1 MSNPSA
7 SDSFRPRPPSAVHSP
22 SPAGQVLANL
32 LKAMSGAGGDAEER
46 YARALDEA
54 RAQAADVMI
63 EIARAD
69 RETDERN
76 YGLRW
81 ALVYAATQ
89 LETVESLPYLRS
101 VVGTPIPPET
111 SEDPH
116 EFSVVTEETILRTTA
131 IDGLESLVNA
141 GESEVVDIL
150 FTALE
155 QPSLSMRRAAVQA
168 LLASPDGEQWRDRIS
183 ESLPPRQHFLLDIRR
198 VGISD
203 VPHVRDPRVHL
214 VEGAGEESEPPPLL
228 PEDRRQ
234 PGSRPGGDTPLL
246 REP

>member
-7 SDSFRPRPPSAVHSP
+7 SDSFRPRVPSTVHSP
-22 SPAGQVLANL
+22 SAAGQVLANL
-32 LKAMSGAGGDAEER
+32 LKAMAGAGADAEER

-54 RAQAADVMI
+54 RAQAADVMV

-69 RETDERN
+69 QDTDERN
-76 YGLRW
+76 YGVRW
-81 ALVYAATQ
+81 TLVYAATQ
-89 LETVESLPYLRS
+89 LSSVESLPYLKS
-101 VVGTPIPPET
+101 VVTTPIPPES

-131 IDGLESLVNA
+131 IDGLENLATA
-141 GESEVVDIL
+141 GDAEAVDIL
-150 FTALE
+150 FTALG

-168 LLASPDGEQWRDRIS
+168 LLASPNGEQWRDRIR
-183 ESLPPRQHFLLDIRR
+183 EILPPTQHFLLDIRR
-198 VGISD
+198 VGIAD
-203 VPHVRDPRVHL
+203 VAQVRDPRVHL

-228 PEDRRQ
+228 PEDR
-234 PGSRPGGDTPLL
+234 GSPEPRPEGDTPIL

>member
-7 SDSFRPRPPSAVHSP
+7 SDSFRPRPPSAIPSP

-32 LKAMSGAGGDAEER
+32 LKAMTGVGADAEER

-69 RETDERN
+69 RESDDGD

-89 LETVESLPYLRS
+89 LATVESLPYLRS
-101 VVGTPIPPET
+101 VVTTPIPPES

-131 IDGLESLVNA
+131 IDGLEGLAAA
-141 GESEVVDIL
+141 GEPDAVDSL
-150 FTALE
+150 FTALA

-168 LLASPDGEQWRDRIS
+168 ILASPNGEQWRGRIS
-183 ESLPPRQHFLLDIRR
+183 EILPPEQHFLIDIRR

-203 VPHVRDPRVHL
+203 IPQVRDPRVHL

-228 PEDRRQ
+228 PEDRGD
-234 PGSRPGGDTPLL
+234 PEGRPEGDTPIL